1 MPTEP
6 DELPQVIAEKTEPNF
21 GNTIGLKLVDLGLG
35 DKFDEKN
42 EKNVIQKKAVDWY
55 MQKTPPKQ
63 RISPE
68 PS

>member
-1 MPTEP
+1 
-6 DELPQVIAEKTEPNF
+6 
-21 GNTIGLKLVDLGLG
+21 VDLGLG

>member
-1 MPTEP
+1 MPSEP
-6 DELPQVIAEKTEPNF
+6 DEPAAVIPEKTEPNF
-21 GNTIGLKLVDLGLG
+21 NNTIGLKLVDLGLG
-35 DKFDEKN
+35 DKFDGKKD
-42 EKNVIQKKAVDWY
+42 KNVIQKKAVDWY